1 MGAGVS
7 AATDTSFEAFV
18 RTSSARLVTHA
29 TYLCGDRW
37 RAQDLVQDV
46 LVRVYP
52 RWARICRDDPYPYV
66 ARSVTNAA
74 VDAHRRA
81 SRRRETP
88 LEAVPEPVAA
98 DEPGAVELADALD
111 LLAVLTPRERSVVV
125 LRYFQDLTEVQTA
138 DVLGIAVGTVKSSH
152 SSAMARL
159 RASGHPAVSGV
170 RTGREGAGR

>member
-1 MGAGVS
+1 M
-7 AATDTSFEAFV
+7 

-52 RWARICRDDPYPYV
+52 RWARIAATTPTRTWR
-66 ARSVTNAA
+66 AAVTNAA

-88 LEAVPEPVAA
+88 LEAVPSSRSPPTSPV
-98 DEPGAVELADALD
+98 PSTLADALD
-111 LLAVLTPRERSVVV
+111 LLAVLTPRER
-125 LRYFQDLTEVQTA
+125 
-138 DVLGIAVGTVKSSH
+138 
-152 SSAMARL
+152 
-159 RASGHPAVSGV
+159 
-170 RTGREGAGR
+170 